1 MPYFKECLESILK
14 QTYSNWELILVDD
27 NSSDESTNI
36 ALNYSVLDTRI
47 KQVKSEGNGIIDA
60 LITGSKLIKGSFITR
75 MDADDLMRVDKIELM
90 RNRLIDKGNNHVCV
104 GGVKY
109 FSSGKTLGDGYIN
122 YAKWLNKLTY
132 NESNFND
139 IFKECTIPS
148 PCWMLHKKDF
158 TKLNKFN
165 DLTYPED
172 YDLAFKMNYYNLKV
186 TGVKEEIH
194 FWRDHGKRISRNSTV
209 YQFENFIKLKLKYF
223 ISNELQEDQ
232 KLILW
237 GAGKKGKKIAK
248 ELKEKK
254 QSFVWATG
262 NENKKNKI
270 IYDQKVL
277 DEKIFKEDYKKL
289 ILVAISELNFKIPA
303 NSKMNRFISFY

>member
-14 QTYSNWELILVDD
+14 QTYTNWELILVDD

-36 ALNYSVLDTRI
+36 ALNYSVLDARI

-75 MDADDLMRVDKIELM
+75 MDADDLMRVDKIEQM
-90 RNRLIDKGNNHVCV
+90 RNRLIDKGEKHVCV

-109 FSSGKTLGDGYIN
+109 FSSGKSLGDGYIN

-172 YDLAFKMNYYNLKV
+172 YDLAFKMNYYKLKV

-223 ISNELQEDQ
+223 ISNELQDDQ

-254 QSFVWATG
+254 QSFVWITG
-262 NENKKNKI
+262 NEKKKNKM
-270 IYDQKVL
+270 IYDQKVF
-277 DEKIFKEDYKKL
+277 DEKIFQEDYKKL